1 MSTLSPTRKVSR
13 KHELREDKVVT
24 FYARM
29 LGFIENNKKAVY
41 LALAGIVV
49 VIALIFAFSYVQ
61 SNRNAEATQ
70 MMSEA
75 VNRYEQ
81 GDYAAAID
89 GDMSFTGLLEIADDF
104 GGTRAGNLARF
115 YAADAL
121 YRLGDLDRA
130 LPLFEEYDKGENY
143 LGASALAGEAAIY
156 EARDDH
162 ETAAERYRRAAN
174 IFVSKITS
182 PDYLQKAAR
191 EFRLSGNL
199 AAARDVYQQ
208 IQDDFPESAEAQYV
222 DYFLAQLA
230 EAG

>member
-13 KHELREDKVVT
+13 KHELREDRVVT

-29 LGFIENNKKAVY
+29 LGLIENNKKAVY
-41 LALAGIVV
+41 GLLAGVV
-49 VIALIFAFSYVQ
+49 VVLAMIFGFSYVQ

-70 MMSEA
+70 MMAQA
-75 VNRYEQ
+75 VSRYEQ

-89 GDMSFTGLLEIADDF
+89 GDMSFTGLLEIADDY
-104 GGTRAGNLARF
+104 GSTKAGNLARF

-121 YRLGDLDRA
+121 YRLGDVDRA
-130 LPLFEEYDKGENY
+130 LPLFEAYDKGENY

-156 EARDDH
+156 ESRGDH

-182 PDYLQKAAR
+182 PNYLQKAAR
-191 EFRLSGNL
+191 EFQLAGNPDS
-199 AAARDVYQQ
+199 ARDAYEQ
-208 IQDDFPESAEAQYV
+208 IRDDFPESSEAQNV
-222 DYFLAQLA
+222 DYYLAQLA